1 MGLVNIYRT
10 NNVDINV
17 IKLVV
22 NLVHLLYYYIQ
33 YYFYK
38 RELISKAL
46 KYRVLRS
53 RRIKEGSEYYH
64 EDSAI
69 EDAQEEIANEVE
81 KTGKYMYAII
91 ERQVHPIYR

>member
-1 MGLVNIYRT
+1 MSSLTKDTGV
-10 NNVDINV
+10 
-17 IKLVV
+17 
-22 NLVHLLYYYIQ
+22 YYVPV
-33 YYFYK
+33 FYDEN
-38 RELISKAL
+38 RNF
-46 KYRVLRS
+46 
-53 RRIKEGSEYYH
+53 IKEGCEHYH